1 LPVINPQS
9 RSRPE
14 HSRRRC
20 ALISSAKSRIFWSRT
35 AAGRITGAL
44 LPFNSVQTVKVSPGE
59 QLSAVG
65 NDGVAD
71 SLVVVEDQNKKVT
84 DLKALLINNDAAA
97 RKNFSFNHF

>member
-1 LPVINPQS
+1 M
-9 RSRPE
+9 
-14 HSRRRC
+14 
-20 ALISSAKSRIFWSRT
+20 
-35 AAGRITGAL
+35 
-44 LPFNSVQTVKVSPGE
+44 KVSPGE

-84 DLKALLINNDAAA
+84 DLKALLINNDTAA